1 MIDFNEYCKSIHG
14 RRLTSY
20 LLVIGPFE
28 VNINVEPLD
37 EVGSEIRLQC
47 YGANVC
53 KVIQKVMKI
62 VASRSVQS
70 KAQIAS
76 ARSSSRYHSQAL
88 LHGLNAAALFLH
100 AIAQQPPFF
109 HLFFLHGHLLAFSL
123 TRHQFA
129 VFPFRKVT
137 SPSAVNRR
145 HARPGTRAA
154 PVKSHCRNLPS

>member
-109 HLFFLHGHLLAFSL
+109 HLFF
-123 TRHQFA
+123 FA
-129 VFPFRKVT
+129 WSPFGIQ
-137 SPSAVNRR
+137 S
-145 HARPGTRAA
+145 HAA
-154 PVKSHCRNLPS
+154 PVRCFSLPQGHITICCKQTPCTSWHASCSSQVSLP